1 MSKRHNILLT
11 RNSYFISSAGEI
23 ESVQELKTK
32 FFSSCFNAGDSHIK
46 SICLHIAVFKEC
58 DILHF

>member
-23 ESVQELKTK
+23 ESAQELKTK
-32 FFSSCFNAGDSHIK
+32 FFSSCFNAGYMLTYCS
-46 SICLHIAVFKEC
+46 FPRM
-58 DILHF
+58 